1 MQAEQ
6 MAGPGAVPVGAAP
19 VSVDEMAQALAL
31 NPTFTQFDRAALRA
45 LAARCGVA
53 TFAAGDLIMSQGD
66 PGSSAYLILEGEV
79 DVFVEIPVERI
90 YLATLGR
97 HNTIG
102 ELGAFTEGSARPE
115 FRRTRRPRVRGSDR
129 RSCRDRPGP

>member
-6 MAGPGAVPVGAAP
+6 TAGSGAAP

-45 LAARCGVA
+45 LAARSGVA
-53 TFAAGDLIMSQGD
+53 TFAAGDLIMGQGD

-79 DVFVEIPVERI
+79 DVFVEIPAGRI
-90 YLATLGR
+90 HLATLGR

-102 ELGAFTEGSARPE
+102 ELGAFTDMPRTATVIARTASGGVADRARYADGS
-115 FRRTRRPRVRGSDR
+115 RR
-129 RSCRDRPGP
+129 

>member
-6 MAGPGAVPVGAAP
+6 TAGSGAAP

-53 TFAAGDLIMSQGD
+53 KFAAGDLIMGQGD

-79 DVFVEIPVERI
+79 DVFVEIPV
-90 YLATLGR
+90 
-97 HNTIG
+97 
-102 ELGAFTEGSARPE
+102 GADPSGDP
-115 FRRTRRPRVRGSDR
+115 RTP
-129 RSCRDRPGP
+129 